1 MRTLLSSA
9 AKPLRA
15 KAVILLGLTLAAC
28 SGKKEPLFPEEA
40 AAAKAQPEMEA
51 SPPKEALP
59 PGVVARRD
67 IDGALMRGP
76 GWLLNRIQA
85 EEVLKQ
91 NKFVGWR
98 LTAFPA
104 DWDSSGLQP
113 GDVITEVNGT
123 VIEKPDDLWNVWLA
137 VAEAN
142 EIRFAFERDGK
153 PASVALKI
161 QGAPVPET
169 KKALEGGMM
178 TPPADSSQGPGK
190 KEGRRF
196 DTKVIGGEEPP
207 EVSD

>member
-1 MRTLLSSA
+1 MRSLPTTVLF
-9 AKPLRA
+9 
-15 KAVILLGLTLAAC
+15 LGLTVAAC
-28 SGKKEPLFPEEA
+28 GGKKEPVFPED
-40 AAAKAQPEMEA
+40 AAAKAKAGEPEA

-104 DWDSSGLQP
+104 DWDGSGLQP

-123 VIEKPDDLWNVWLA
+123 VIEKPDDLWTVWLG
-137 VAEAN
+137 VAEAS

-161 QGAPVPET
+161 HGAPVPET
-169 KKALEGGMM
+169 KKALEGGVMS
-178 TPPADSSQGPGK
+178 PSAQQGPSQSGK
-190 KEGRRF
+190 AAGKQRF
-196 DTKVIGGEEPP
+196 ETKVIGGEEPP

>member
-1 MRTLLSSA
+1 MRS
-9 AKPLRA
+9 LRWL
-15 KAVILLGLTLAAC
+15 KLGLIGVGFFAAAC
-28 SGKKEPLFPEEA
+28 GDKKEPVFPEDA
-40 AAAKAQPEMEA
+40 AAQKKLDEPAAFPK
-51 SPPKEALP
+51 KEALP
-59 PGVVARRD
+59 PGVVARQD

-91 NKFVGWR
+91 NKFIGWR

-123 VIEKPDDLWNVWLA
+123 IIEKPDDLWNVWLA
-137 VAEAN
+137 VAEAS
-142 EIRFAFERDGK
+142 EIRVAFERDGK

-161 QGAPVPET
+161 HGAPLPET
-169 KKALEGGMM
+169 KKALEAGVMA
-178 TPPADSSQGPGK
+178 PSSQGPTRTTGSAPTGNK
-190 KEGRRF
+190 GRF

>member
-1 MRTLLSSA
+1 MRKFDVAVVLVALS
-9 AKPLRA
+9 
-15 KAVILLGLTLAAC
+15 LAAC
-28 SGKKEPLFPEEA
+28 GSKKEPVFPEDA
-40 AAAKAQPEMEA
+40 AAAKGAAPEA

-59 PGVVARRD
+59 PGVVARGD
-67 IDGALMRGP
+67 VDGALMRGP

-137 VAEAN
+137 VADAN

-161 QGAPVPET
+161 HGAPVPET
-169 KKALEGGMM
+169 RKALEGGVMS
-178 TPPADSSQGPGK
+178 PSSQGSTQGAQAKPGK
-190 KEGRRF
+190 QRF
-196 DTKVIGGEEPP
+196 ETKVIGGEEPP

>member
-1 MRTLLSSA
+1 MRSLPMALLF
-9 AKPLRA
+9 
-15 KAVILLGLTLAAC
+15 LGLTAAAC
-28 SGKKEPLFPEEA
+28 GGKKEPVFPED
-40 AAAKAQPEMEA
+40 AAAKANAEAPDA

-59 PGVVARRD
+59 PGVVARGD

-104 DWDSSGLQP
+104 DWDGSGLQP

-123 VIEKPDDLWNVWLA
+123 LIEKPDDLWNVWLA

-161 QGAPVPET
+161 HGAPVPET
-169 KKALEGGMM
+169 KKALEGGVMA
-178 TPPADSSQGPGK
+178 PSSQAPTKAASGAGK
-190 KEGRRF
+190 QRF
-196 DTKVIGGEEPP
+196 ETKVIGGDEPP

>member
-1 MRTLLSSA
+1 MRSL
-9 AKPLRA
+9 PLT
-15 KAVILLGLTLAAC
+15 VLILGLTTAAC
-28 SGKKEPLFPEEA
+28 GGKKEPVFPED
-40 AAAKAQPEMEA
+40 AAKAKAEALDA

-67 IDGALMRGP
+67 VDGALMRGP

-104 DWDSSGLQP
+104 DWDGSGLQP

-123 VIEKPDDLWNVWLA
+123 LIEKPDDLWNVWLA

-161 QGAPVPET
+161 HGAPVPET
-169 KKALEGGMM
+169 KKALEGGVMA
-178 TPPADSSQGPGK
+178 PSSQGSAQATSGPGK
-190 KEGRRF
+190 QRF
-196 DTKVIGGEEPP
+196 ETKVIGGEEAP
-207 EVSD
+207 EVSE

>member
-1 MRTLLSSA
+1 MRLLHTTV
-9 AKPLRA
+9 LF
-15 KAVILLGLTLAAC
+15 LGLTVTAC
-28 SGKKEPLFPEEA
+28 GGKKEPVFPED
-40 AAAKAQPEMEA
+40 AAAKAKGDAPDV

-123 VIEKPDDLWNVWLA
+123 VIEKPDDLWNVWLS

-161 QGAPVPET
+161 HGAPVPET
-169 KKALEGGMM
+169 KKALEGGVMAPS
-178 TPPADSSQGPGK
+178 TQAPTQTAGGK
-190 KEGRRF
+190 KDNRRF

>member
-1 MRTLLSSA
+1 MRSLHTTVLFFA
-9 AKPLRA
+9 
-15 KAVILLGLTLAAC
+15 LTAAAC
-28 SGKKEPLFPEEA
+28 GGKKEPVFPED
-40 AAAKAQPEMEA
+40 AAAKSKADAPEA

-161 QGAPVPET
+161 HGAPVPET
-169 KKALEGGMM
+169 KKALEGGVMA
-178 TPPADSSQGPGK
+178 PSAQGPAQQGGK
-190 KEGRRF
+190 AAGKQRF
-196 DTKVIGGEEPP
+196 ETKVIGGEEPL